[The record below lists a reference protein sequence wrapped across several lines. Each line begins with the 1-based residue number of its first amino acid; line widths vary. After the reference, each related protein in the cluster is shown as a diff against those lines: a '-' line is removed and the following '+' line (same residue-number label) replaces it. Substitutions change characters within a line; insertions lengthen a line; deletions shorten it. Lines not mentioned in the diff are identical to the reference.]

1 MRDGL
6 IRSHPCFA
14 TATSALPA
22 TASAALL
29 SIAPAAL
36 QAAPAGPPA
45 TALETIVVTAEHIR
59 DGLDAQRALTPGA
72 VTVVDG
78 ADLYRRE
85 VSNLA
90 DLLRYVPGVWAES
103 SSGSDELFFS
113 SRGSNLDA
121 TDYDKN
127 GIKLMQDGLP
137 VTTADGNN
145 HNRVVDP
152 LSGRYAVIAHGAN
165 ALAYGASTLGGAIDF
180 TSPTARNSAPLAAYV
195 NGGSHGRR
203 AARLT
208 AGGAGETV
216 DGLVTV
222 EGKSW
227 DGYRDHNKQ
236 ERYGLYANAG
246 WVHSPQ
252 VTTRIYA
259 TYVHNDEELPGALT
273 GDEVRADPDQA
284 SRAAIGGDYQK
295 NVETAR
301 IAAKTTW
308 QHRPEQLAR
317 GRTVLRGAVAVSPDR
332 RQDPRRLRRPRP
344 GGPVEVFSLLVDTDH
359 RDIGALLRYHL
370 RGRRPRPARGPEL
383 RRRPRRGRQL
393 SQRRRAAQRP
403 DRTRRQPGRQPR
415 GLCCRSLALRPRLDA
430 GLRRTVRRGRSR
442 REDDGRCHRRRAQPE
457 GRLLV
462 VQPARGPHLR
472 R

>member
-1 MRDGL
+1 MFRNEP
-6 IRSHPCFA
+6 R
-14 TATSALPA
+14 SALPA

-36 QAAPAGPPA
+36 QAAPAAPPA
-45 TALETIVVTAEHIR
+45 TALETIVVTAERIR

-145 HNRVVDP
+145 HNRVIDP
-152 LSGRYAVIAHGAN
+152 LSARYAMIAHGAN
-165 ALAYGASTLGGAIDF
+165 ALTYGASTLGGAIDF
-180 TSPTARNSAPLAAYV
+180 TSPTARNSAPLAAYL
-195 NGGSHGRR
+195 NGGSHGLR
-203 AARLT
+203 AGRLT
-208 AGGAGETV
+208 GGRRRR
-216 DGLVTV
+216 DGRRLVTV

-227 DGYRDHNKQ
+227 DGYRDHSKQ

-252 VTTRIYA
+252 VATRIYA

-273 GDEVRADPDQA
+273 RDEVRADPDQA
-284 SRAAIGGDYQK
+284 SRAAMGGNYQK
-295 NVETAR
+295 NVETRAPCR
-301 IAAKTTW
+301 EDDLAHRLE
-308 QHRPEQLAR
+308 QHAR
-317 GRTVLRGAVAVSPDR
+317 GRPVVRGAVALPPDR
-332 RQDPRRLRRPRP
+332 RPDPGRLRRPRP
-344 GGPVEVFSLLVDTDH
+344 GGSGGGLQPAGRH
-359 RDIGALLRYHL
+359 RSSRHRCPAALQPA
-370 RGRRPRPARGPEL
+370 GRRRTTC
-383 RRRPRRGRQL
+383 
-393 SQRRRAAQRP
+393 SRA
-403 DRTRRQPGRQPR
+403 
-415 GLCCRSLALRPRLDA
+415 
-430 GLRRTVRRGRSR
+430 
-442 REDDGRCHRRRAQPE
+442 
-457 GRLLV
+457 
-462 VQPARGPHLR
+462 
-472 R
+472 